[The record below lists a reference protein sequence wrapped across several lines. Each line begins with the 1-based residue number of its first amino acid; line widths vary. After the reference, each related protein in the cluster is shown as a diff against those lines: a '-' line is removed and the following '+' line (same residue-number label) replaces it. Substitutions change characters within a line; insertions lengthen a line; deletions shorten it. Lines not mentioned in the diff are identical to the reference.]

1 MAGPYSYVWDDFTG
15 GWAGDVDRSKAA
27 KGQWFGQDVLV
38 YEDGLLG
45 PRHPLR
51 QVSLTAPP
59 TVDNGRVDEAILFE
73 NVVWAR
79 PTSVAIFANDDF
91 WYIDGFA
98 TFDAAVAVSI
108 TKTAALRG
116 GVMGVTL
123 DSPNG
128 LIYLTQAGT
137 APKLERVDA
146 TGTVTDTAVS
156 GTAPDGE
163 VLIRWN
169 ERMIYGQRDSIFWS
183 DANAFTSWPAANTT
197 KVGDGAPVVAL
208 VATPLALYVAK
219 TSGWWVLTGVL
230 GSTAIQR
237 QVGAVEGVEPAQI
250 VGGAG
255 TTTKVG
261 ARLVAAWRRGMAHL
275 RRRAN
280 DFRSD
285 LAAGGG
291 PTAYAVELSELRSF
305 TGAQTEDLAVI
316 RASRQAR
323 LVGIGG
329 GVAIVDCQNVPESP
343 SGVQHVV
350 YLLDAQKRLTQHVL
364 SSTTIS
370 SADQVMCPLQPME
383 GANGPVAGY
392 EPDHLWLAYAGAANA
407 LQLRA
412 LRYKASRPG
421 YGADDPTTQVD
432 DASGTHPNVV
442 GIIELP
448 DYWHPEGRRVRVQA
462 VLVSFRVYDNGY
474 TGHYA
479 STARLRCQATLLGRT
494 EQTAAAV
501 NSPSSEFEWTEAVA
515 PGSGDRDQMHRFD
528 VNDAGEAYGCRVRLE
543 LEQVAVR
550 RVWIMFDTGDVNR

>member
-15 GWAGDVDRSKAA
+15 GWAGDVDRSKAT

-51 QVSLTAPP
+51 QVTLTAPP

-91 WYIDGFA
+91 WFIDGFA
-98 TFDAAVAVSI
+98 NFDSAVPIDV
-108 TKTAALRG
+108 TKTAGLRG

-128 LIYLTQAGT
+128 LIYVTQAGT
-137 APKLERVDA
+137 APKLERINA
-146 TGTVTDTAVS
+146 TGVVTDTAGA
-156 GTAPDGE
+156 GTPDGE

-169 ERMIYGQRDSIFWS
+169 ERMILAQRDSIFWS
-183 DANAFTSWPAANTT
+183 DAASFTSWPGANTA

-208 VATPLALYVAK
+208 IPTPLALYIAK
-219 TSGWWVLTGVL
+219 TSGWWVITGVL

-237 QVGAVEGVEPAQI
+237 QVGVNEGVEPAQI

-261 ARLVAAWRRGMAHL
+261 ARLVAAWRRGMLHL

-285 LAAGGG
+285 LAAGAG
-291 PTAYAVELSELRSF
+291 PPAFAVELSELRSF
-305 TGAQTEDLAVI
+305 SGAQTEDLAVI

-323 LVGIGG
+323 LVSLGSSA
-329 GVAIVDCQNVPESP
+329 AIVDCQNVPQSP
-343 SGVQHVV
+343 TGVQHVV
-350 YLLDAQKRLTQHVL
+350 YVLDAQKRLTQHIL
-364 SSTTIS
+364 PSSVTS
-370 SADQVMCPLQPME
+370 AADQVMCPLQPME
-383 GANGPVAGY
+383 GANGNVAGY

-421 YGADDPTTQVD
+421 YGSDDPTTQVD
-432 DASGTHPNVV
+432 DGSGTHPNIV
-442 GIIELP
+442 GIVELP

-479 STARLRCQATLLGRT
+479 STARLRCQATILGRT
-494 EQTAAAV
+494 EQASTAV
-501 NSPSSEFEWTEAVA
+501 NSASSEFEWTEAVA

-528 VNDAGEAYGCRVRLE
+528 VNDAGDGYGCRIRLE